1 MEIKETQEEGTV
13 VLTLSGQIDE
23 RGAEKLKEKFS
34 SLKKTKPEAVLM
46 NFTNVSH
53 IGSAGIG
60 KLLLLYK
67 DVAIYGGK
75 IIITGL
81 SPELKSIFVNLK
93 LDTVFT
99 IN

>member
-1 MEIKETQEEGTV
+1 MEIKETQEEGAV

-34 SLKKTKPEAVLM
+34 SLKKTKPKTVLM